1 MGAKGAN
8 FHANVPIRM
17 GYEREVAE
25 IQELYLG
32 GKKDEA
38 GAKVPRALIEELSLI
53 GPREKIRDDL
63 AKWRE
68 SAVTTL
74 LVSGDPTTLR
84 AAAELVLG

>member
-1 MGAKGAN
+1 
-8 FHANVPIRM
+8 M
-17 GYEREVAE
+17 GYEKEVAE
-25 IQELYLG
+25 IQDLYLS

-38 GAKVPRALIEELSLI
+38 GAKIPTALIQELSLI

-74 LVSGDPTTLR
+74 LISGDAATLR
-84 AAAELVLG
+84 DAADLVLG